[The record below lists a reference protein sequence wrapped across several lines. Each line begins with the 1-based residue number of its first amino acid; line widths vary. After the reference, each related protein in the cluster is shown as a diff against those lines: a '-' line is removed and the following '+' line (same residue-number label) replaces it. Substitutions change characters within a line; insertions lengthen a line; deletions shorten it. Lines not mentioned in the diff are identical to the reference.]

1 MSRITFVLLLLL
13 AAIYFTPIG
22 LTGIDA
28 FDEGIRVHGAERVY
42 NGDVPYRDFYALYG
56 PATFYWPAALF
67 KVFGLQ
73 LVTFRV
79 GLILFNALTAA
90 AIFAFCRQMDVTAPS
105 ALMAYVLFLLP
116 RNQDSIELIACDPA
130 VALLFCAGTVFLSG
144 NSPWKRIATGLLVGS
159 AALFRQDFGA
169 YGLAAVMVACCL
181 RETTAVTFSSV
192 KKVAS
197 EIGYSLLGVFLTAG
211 VGYGLLA
218 FLDWHALMTNLI
230 TYPALT
236 TYYRKLPFPLRA
248 SWREFLN
255 IQWHLSRGLAML
267 LFRWIVYVAPFALG
281 VIGVPLAVD
290 IWRRRLF
297 PAGKQRA
304 GLVFLIFLLP
314 GFVFYGLGRS
324 DWPHLFPLYALS
336 VPLLTVLIN
345 LWCSASVKYGNW
357 GRWSQFAAWMAA
369 VLAFM
374 MFLGKAKEYVKAT
387 PLPLQRTKFIVAS
400 HSDWLVNGVN
410 DLSSESGPIFVA
422 GERHDRVFINPII
435 VYFLSGRPS
444 GTYFYQFDP
453 GVLTTA
459 YAQERII
466 ADLERNKVNT
476 IFVWRVEL
484 PTEPNLSSTS
494 SGSKVLDHFLGN
506 RYEEIKSQPIYRIL
520 KRRL

>member
-1 MSRITFVLLLLL
+1 M
-13 AAIYFTPIG
+13 
-22 LTGIDA
+22 
-28 FDEGIRVHGAERVY
+28 
-42 NGDVPYRDFYALYG
+42 
-56 PATFYWPAALF
+56 
-67 KVFGLQ
+67 
-73 LVTFRV
+73 
-79 GLILFNALTAA
+79 
-90 AIFAFCRQMDVTAPS
+90 
-105 ALMAYVLFLLP
+105 
-116 RNQDSIELIACDPA
+116 
-130 VALLFCAGTVFLSG
+130 
-144 NSPWKRIATGLLVGS
+144 
-159 AALFRQDFGA
+159 
-169 YGLAAVMVACCL
+169 
-181 RETTAVTFSSV
+181 
-192 KKVAS
+192 
-197 EIGYSLLGVFLTAG
+197 
-211 VGYGLLA
+211 
-218 FLDWHALMTNLI
+218 
-230 TYPALT
+230 
-236 TYYRKLPFPLRA
+236 
-248 SWREFLN
+248 
-255 IQWHLSRGLAML
+255 AML

>member
-67 KVFGLQ
+67 KVFGVQ

-79 GLILFNALTAA
+79 GVILFNALTAA
-90 AIFAFCRQMDVTAPS
+90 AIFAFCRQMDVAAPS
-105 ALMAYVLFLLP
+105 ALMAFVLFLLP

-144 NSPWKRIATGLLVGS
+144 NSPRKRIATGLLVGS

-181 RETTAVTFSSV
+181 RETTAVTFPSV

-211 VGYGLLA
+211 IGYGLLA

-248 SWREFLN
+248 SWRELLI
-255 IQWHLSRGLAML
+255 IQWHLSRGMATL
-267 LFRWIVYVAPFALG
+267 LLRWIVYVAPFALG
-281 VIGVPLAVD
+281 IIGVPLAVD

-494 SGSKVLDHFLGN
+494 SGIKVLDHFLGN